1 MAPSR
6 GSFLLVL
13 HSHLPLVLGHG
24 RWPHGS
30 DWLCEV
36 AIGCYLPLIEVFE
49 RLSTRSRPPRATLN
63 VTPILAEQLAH
74 PSFPPEMEAFLQQRL
89 ESAEENRTQFERSGL
104 LDLAGL
110 ARFWE
115 RNYRNALN
123 QFHTLDGNLLGAFRR
138 LAEAGVI
145 ELVTSAATHGYL
157 PLLGRE
163 ESVELQLRAGKAT
176 HLRHFGAAPRGAWL
190 PECGYRSRYEWTP
203 PAGPLAGKTRW
214 RRRGIE
220 EFLSAHRLEF
230 FVTDSHLLR
239 GGAPMSFYSDHYPA
253 LRTLAA
259 GVGYPVFVRDRSP
272 YRPYAVASRGGIGRA
287 IVLSRDPRTTLQ
299 VWSREAGYPG
309 DPWYLEFHKKHFPG
323 GIRYWRVTD
332 ARSDLGSKQPYDP
345 QAAQAAVRRHAEHFT
360 RVVGELVEAEEQRSV
375 WPVAVCN
382 PYDTELFGHWWFEG
396 PLFLGEILER
406 IPDSGIEADSLG
418 GYLDRCPPPEAIT
431 LPEGSWGEGGD
442 HRVWLNSDTRWTWE
456 MVYAAEDEFWSCAS
470 DLAWEGNP
478 FAQRVMAQ
486 LAREL
491 LLLQASDW
499 QFLITTW
506 AARNYAEAR
515 FAEHYAHFTRLGHL
529 LHRVAE
535 GESPKE
541 DDESFLA
548 AREAQDFPFPD
559 VLDHVRAARG
569 VRSL

>member
-49 RLSTRSRPPRATLN
+49 RLGASGRRSLVTLN

-74 PSFPPEMEAFLQQRL
+74 PSFPPEMETFLRQRL
-89 ESAEENRTQFERSGL
+89 ESAEENRVHFERSGL

-110 ARFWE
+110 AQFWE
-115 RNYRNALN
+115 QNYQNTLRQFHALN
-123 QFHTLDGNLLGAFRR
+123 GDLLGALRR
-138 LAEAGVI
+138 LAGAGVI
-145 ELVTSAATHGYL
+145 ELTTSAATHGYL

-163 ESVELQLRAGKAT
+163 ESVDLQLRVGKAT

-190 PECGYRSRYEWTP
+190 PECGYRSRYEWTS
-203 PAGPLAGKTRW
+203 PAGPLAGKVRR

-220 EFLSAHRLEF
+220 EFLAAHGLEF

-239 GGAPMSFYSDHYPA
+239 GGAPLSFYGDHYPA
-253 LRTLAA
+253 LRALAA
-259 GVGYPVFVRDRSP
+259 GAEYPAYSRDRSP
-272 YRPYAVASRGGIGRA
+272 YRPYAVASRGGGGSA
-287 IVLSRDPRTTLQ
+287 VAFTRDPRTTLQ

-332 ARSDLGSKQPYDP
+332 ARGDLGSKLSYDP
-345 QAAQAAVRRHAEHFT
+345 QTAQAAARKHAEHFT
-360 RVVGELVEAEEQRSV
+360 RIVGELVETEAQRSA

-396 PLFLGEILER
+396 PTFLGEILER
-406 IPDSGIEADSLG
+406 LPASGVEPESLG

-442 HRVWLNSDTRWTWE
+442 HRVWLNRDTQWTWE
-456 MVYAAEDEFWSCAS
+456 MVYAAEEEFWSIAG
-470 DLAWEGNP
+470 DLTWEGNP
-478 FAQRVMAQ
+478 FLQRVVAQ

-529 LHRVAE
+529 LHRVVE
-535 GESPKE
+535 GQSPQA
-541 DDESFLA
+541 DDELFLA

-559 VLDHVRAARG
+559 VLDHVRAARE

>member
-6 GSFLLVL
+6 GNFLLVL

-49 RLSTRSRPPRATLN
+49 RLGARGRRSCATLN
-63 VTPILAEQLAH
+63 VTPVLAEQLAH
-74 PSFPPEMEAFLQQRL
+74 PSFPSEMEAFLRQRL
-89 ESAEENRTQFERSGL
+89 ESAEENRVHFEGNGL
-104 LDLAGL
+104 SDLAGL
-110 ARFWE
+110 ALLWE
-115 RNYRNALN
+115 QTYRGTLHQFHALN
-123 QFHTLDGNLLGAFRR
+123 GDLLGAIRR

-145 ELVTSAATHGYL
+145 ELITSAATHGYL
-157 PLLGRE
+157 PLLGHE
-163 ESVELQLRAGKAT
+163 ESVDLQLRTGKAA
-176 HLRHFGAAPRGAWL
+176 HVRHFGTPPRGAWL

-203 PAGPLAGKTRW
+203 PAGPMAGKVRR
-214 RRRGIE
+214 RRRGVE
-220 EFLSAHRLEF
+220 EFLAAHGLEF

-239 GGAPMSFYSDHYPA
+239 GGVPLSYYGDQYPA
-253 LRTLAA
+253 LRALAA
-259 GVGYPVFVRDRSP
+259 GAEYPSYSRDRSP
-272 YRPYAVASRGGIGRA
+272 YRPYSVASRGGSGSA
-287 IVLSRDPRTTLQ
+287 VAFTRDPRTTMQ

-309 DPWYLEFHKKHFPG
+309 DPRYLEFHKKHFPG

-332 ARSDLGSKQPYDP
+332 ARGDLGSKMPYEP
-345 QAAQAAVRRHAEHFT
+345 QAAQAAAQEHAVHFT
-360 RVVGELVEAEEQRSV
+360 RTVGELAEGEAHQST
-375 WPVAVCN
+375 WPVAICN
-382 PYDTELFGHWWFEG
+382 PYDTELFGHWWLEG
-396 PLFLGEILER
+396 PAFLEEMLER
-406 IPDSGIEADSLG
+406 LPASGVEPESLG
-418 GYLDRCPPPEAIT
+418 GYLDRCPHPEAIT

-442 HRVWLNSDTRWTWE
+442 HRVWLNRDTRWTWE
-456 MVYAAEDEFWSCAS
+456 MVYAAEEEFWSVAG
-470 DLAWEGNP
+470 DPAWEGNP
-478 FAQRVMAQ
+478 FLQRVVAQ

-491 LLLQASDW
+491 LLLQSSDW

-529 LHRVAE
+529 LREAAE
-535 GESPKE
+535 GHPVREH
-541 DDESFLA
+541 DEAFLA

-559 VLDHVRAARG
+559 VLDHVRASRE

>member
-1 MAPSR
+1 MASSR
-6 GSFLLVL
+6 GKFLLVL

-49 RLSTRSRPPRATLN
+49 RLSTRGRRLRVTLN

-74 PSFPPEMEAFLQQRL
+74 PSFPPEVEAFLHQRL
-89 ESAEENRTQFERSGL
+89 ESAEENRIHFERNGL

-110 ARFWE
+110 AQSWE
-115 RNYRNALN
+115 QTYRSTLSQLHALN
-123 QFHTLDGNLLGAFRR
+123 GDLLGAFRR

-163 ESVELQLRAGKAT
+163 ESVDLQLRTGKAA
-176 HLRHFGAAPRGAWL
+176 HLRHFGAPPRGAWL

-203 PAGPLAGKTRW
+203 PAGPLAGKVRR

-220 EFLSAHRLEF
+220 EFLAAHGLEY

-239 GGAPMSFYSDHYPA
+239 GGVPLSFYGDHYPA
-253 LRTLAA
+253 LRALAA
-259 GVGYPVFVRDRSP
+259 GAEYPAYSRDRSP
-272 YRPYAVASRGGIGRA
+272 YRPYSVASRGGCGSA
-287 IVLSRDPRTTLQ
+287 TAFTRDPRTTMQ

-332 ARSDLGSKQPYDP
+332 ALGDLGSKQPYDP
-345 QAAQAAVRRHAEHFT
+345 QAAQAAARGHAEHFT
-360 RVVGELVEAEEQRSV
+360 RIVGELAEAEAHRSS

-396 PLFLGEILER
+396 PAFLEEILER
-406 IPDSGIEADSLG
+406 LPAAGVEPDSLG
-418 GYLDRCPPPEAIT
+418 GYLDSCPQPEEIT

-442 HRVWLNSDTRWTWE
+442 HRVWLNRDTRWTWE
-456 MVYAAEDEFWSCAS
+456 MVYAAEEEFWSIAGG
-470 DLAWEGNP
+470 LAWEGNP
-478 FAQRVMAQ
+478 FLRRVLAQ

-529 LHRVAE
+529 LRRVAD
-535 GESPKE
+535 GQSVQQ

-559 VLDHVRAARG
+559 VLDHVCAARE
-569 VRSL
+569 VQSL